1 MKTFKGIFLLV
12 LINASM
18 SLGLVSCAGSPASA
32 SSPTKAESVA
42 KVSPSTSAKPKMA
55 AEPVPDM
62 AKPPRGAESSD
73 EGLFEMAEVEA
84 GPSDAPA
91 PAAMARSESSAG
103 SGRPGRGSESGLKAG
118 FADDNQ
124 QYNAF
129 TAFIRDNTPQVN
141 AREVPY
147 RDRIVFRVSDEQGAT
162 VPNAQVRIMAPDGSE
177 AARGKTWAD
186 GTFDFYPD
194 LHAYNGQKSSWT
206 AEAIAPVGPR
216 KIAEPRA
223 SIGFKLDGPGTVNL
237 LLKAQRWTPNPI
249 PLDIVFVLDTTGS
262 MGEEIERLKTTIEI
276 IYDNLDLAL
285 PRPKLRFGLV
295 LYKDRG
301 DEYVVRQYPLTENL
315 DDFRK
320 ALSRASASGGGDEP
334 EDLEAALES
343 TVSKA
348 IGWNPDGVRL
358 AFIITDAPTQTYDG
372 VFGYDSA
379 VRTAREQGI
388 KIHSVGTGGLP
399 LEGEY
404 QLRQIAQ
411 ATRGRYIFLTYGER
425 GESEGGTIGAV
436 SHHSGANWNADKL
449 EAVIIRFAKEELAL
463 MGTESIRVPDDD
475 YFEARSVA
483 SRDKTEILDE
493 LFGETVKR
501 LMDYASAT
509 VEPETPA
516 AILPISLSPDNQ
528 ADPELAPILKR
539 NAEYFGMS
547 FMQASLA
554 ARRFRL
560 VAREDLQAIL
570 GELELSL
577 SALGDSGS
585 SARVGELLGA
595 ELLVTSSLIKLPPTV
610 DGPAWELSVRL
621 IKVRNGEILSV
632 ARARI
637 AKELGLE

>member
-1 MKTFKGIFLLV
+1 MKEHPITKSDGIETE
-12 LINASM
+12 S
-18 SLGLVSCAGSPASA
+18 SA
-32 SSPTKAESVA
+32 TEVT
-42 KVSPSTSAKPKMA
+42 PSTSPKPKMA
-55 AEPVPDM
+55 AEPSPDTGEALRGEKSSEESLFDM
-62 AKPPRGAESSD
+62 ADG
-73 EGLFEMAEVEA
+73 EA
-84 GPSDAPA
+84 FSPEAPA
-91 PAAMARSESSAG
+91 PGAMARSESSAG
-103 SGRPGRGSESGLKAG
+103 SSRPGRGSESGLKAG

-129 TAFIRDNTPQVN
+129 VAFIQDNTTQVN

-147 RDRIVFRVSDEQGAT
+147 RDRMVFRVSDEQGAT
-162 VPNAQVRIMAPDGSE
+162 VPNARVLILAPDGSE

-186 GTFDFYPD
+186 GTFDFYPASQD
-194 LHAYNGQKSSWT
+194 VGGQKRSWT

-216 KIAEPRA
+216 KSPEPKA
-223 SIGFKLDGPGTVNL
+223 SISFNLDGPGTVNL
-237 LLKAQRWTPNPI
+237 LLKAQRWTPSPI

-295 LYKDRG
+295 LYKDQG
-301 DEYVVRQYPLTENL
+301 DEYVVRPYPLTENL
-315 DDFRK
+315 NDFRK
-320 ALSRASASGGGDEP
+320 ALARASAAGGGDEP

-343 TVSKA
+343 TVSDVM
-348 IGWNPDGVRL
+348 GWNPDGVRL
-358 AFIITDAPTQTYDG
+358 AFIITDAPAQTYDG

-379 VRTAREQGI
+379 IRTARKQGI

-399 LEGEY
+399 LEGEF

-425 GESEGGTIGAV
+425 GESEGGTVGAV
-436 SHHSGANWNADKL
+436 SHHSGANWSADKL

-463 MGTESIRVPDDD
+463 MGAESIRVPDDD
-475 YFEARSVA
+475 YFEARSVE
-483 SRDKTEILDE
+483 SRDKSEILDE

-501 LMDYASAT
+501 LMDYASAAI
-509 VEPETPA
+509 EPDTPT
-516 AILPISLSPDNQ
+516 AILPVSSANDDQTN
-528 ADPELAPILKR
+528 PESASMLKR
-539 NAEYFGMS
+539 NAEYFGMR
-547 FMQASLA
+547 FLQASA
-554 ARRFRL
+554 SARRFRI
-560 VAREDLQAIL
+560 VEREDLQAIL

-577 SALGDSGS
+577 SALGASGS

-595 ELLVTSSLIKLPPTV
+595 ELLVASSLIRLPPTA

-621 IKVRNGEILSV
+621 IRVRNGEILSV

-637 AKELGLE
+637 AKELGLD

>member
-1 MKTFKGIFLLV
+1 MVEGE
-12 LINASM
+12 AY
-18 SLGLVSCAGSPASA
+18 PAE
-32 SSPTKAESVA
+32 T
-42 KVSPSTSAKPKMA
+42 A
-55 AEPVPDM
+55 AP
-62 AKPPRGAESSD
+62 G
-73 EGLFEMAEVEA
+73 
-84 GPSDAPA
+84 
-91 PAAMARSESSAG
+91 AMARSEATAG

-129 TAFIRDNTPQVN
+129 TTFIRDNAPQVN

-147 RDRIVFRVSDEQGAT
+147 RDRIVFRVSDELGAT
-162 VPNAQVRIMAPDGSE
+162 VPNARVRILAPDGSE

-186 GTFDFYPD
+186 GTFDFYPAVQD
-194 LHAYNGQKSSWT
+194 PGGQQISWT
-206 AEAIAPVGPR
+206 AEAIAPVGPH

-223 SIGFKLDGPGTVNL
+223 TIGFKLDGPGTVNL
-237 LLKAQRWTPNPI
+237 LLKAQRWTPSPI

-315 DDFRK
+315 NDFRK

-334 EDLEAALES
+334 EDLEAALQN
-343 TVSKA
+343 TVSA
-348 IGWNPDGVRL
+348 AMGWNPDGVRL
-358 AFIITDAPTQTYDG
+358 AFIITDAPSQTYEG

-379 VRTAREQGI
+379 VRTARGQGI

-399 LEGEY
+399 LEGEF

-463 MGTESIRVPDDD
+463 MGAESIQVPDDD
-475 YFEARSVA
+475 YFEGRSVA
-483 SRDKTEILDE
+483 SRDRTEILDE

-501 LMDYASAT
+501 LMDYASAA
-509 VEPETPA
+509 VEQDTPA
-516 AILPISLSPDNQ
+516 AILPVTLSPDTQ
-528 ADPELAPILKR
+528 SDPELASMLKR
-539 NAEYFGMS
+539 NAEYFGMR
-547 FMQASLA
+547 FLQATVE
-554 ARRFRL
+554 ARRFRI
-560 VAREDLQAIL
+560 VEREDLQAIL
-570 GELELSL
+570 GELELNL

-595 ELLVTSSLIKLPPTV
+595 ELLVASSLIRLPPTT
-610 DGPAWELSVRL
+610 DSPAWELSVRL
-621 IKVRNGEILSV
+621 IRVRNGEILSV

-637 AKELGLE
+637 AKELGLD